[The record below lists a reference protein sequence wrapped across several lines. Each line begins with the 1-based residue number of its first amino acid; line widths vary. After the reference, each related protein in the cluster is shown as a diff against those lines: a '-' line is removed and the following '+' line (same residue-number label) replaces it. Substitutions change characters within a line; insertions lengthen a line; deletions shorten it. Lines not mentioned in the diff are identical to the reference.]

1 MPFYLVTYTGLVEA
15 EDEVEAAGKVME
27 KIQTEPRLTF
37 AVKLDENSIKHV
49 SVTRKTEVTHDVS
62 PVQPSSDAGSNT
74 PAKISESQVTQAA
87 EAMVG
92 GTSKPATSVGVI
104 GAVFLAL
111 SFAACG
117 IAGLFH
123 FGPFR
128 LF

>member
-27 KIQTEPRLTF
+27 KLQVEPRLTF

-49 SVTRKTEVTHDVS
+49 SVDRRAELTHDIS
-62 PVQPSSDAGSNT
+62 SAQPSIAAGSEA
-74 PAKISESQVTQAA
+74 PAKTPESQVTQGA

-92 GTSKPATSVGVI
+92 GTSKPANSIGVI

>member
-15 EDEVEAAGKVME
+15 EDEVGAAEKVME
-27 KIQTEPRLTF
+27 KLQIEPRLTF

-49 SVTRKTEVTHDVS
+49 SVDRRSEVAHEV
-62 PVQPSSDAGSNT
+62 PSARSSLDAGAGM
-74 PAKISESQVTQAA
+74 PASQAMQRA
-87 EAMVG
+87 EAMG
-92 GTSKPATSVGVI
+92 GDAAKPATSVGVI